1 MKVIEANLPGVL
13 IFEPRVFGDQRGFF
27 LETYSEHR
35 YREAGLSERFVQD
48 NHSRSRKGVL
58 RGLHYQLQQ
67 TQGKLV
73 GVTRGAVFDVAV
85 DIRRGSPTFGCWT
98 GVVLDDSNHR
108 QIYLPPGFAHGFCV
122 LSDEADFVYKCTDY
136 YYPQS
141 EQGIVWND
149 PDIGIDW
156 PNQDFFLSERD
167 AGNPR
172 LAEQPTDKLPLYTQ
186 V

>member
-1 MKVIEANLPGVL
+1 MNIVETSLPGVL
-13 IFEPRVFGDQRGFF
+13 ILEPRVFGDHRGFF
-27 LETYSEHR
+27 LETYSEQR

-58 RGLHYQLQQ
+58 RGLHYQLQRA
-67 TQGKLV
+67 QGKLV

-85 DIRRGSPTFGCWT
+85 DIRRGSPTFGCWA

-108 QIYLPPGFAHGFCV
+108 QFYLPPGFAHGFCV

-136 YYPQS
+136 YHPQS
-141 EQGIVWND
+141 EQGIFWND

-156 PNQDFFLSERD
+156 PDQDVFLSEKD
-167 AGNPR
+167 LGNPR
-172 LAEQPTDKLPLYTQ
+172 LAEQPADKLPLYT
-186 V
+186 